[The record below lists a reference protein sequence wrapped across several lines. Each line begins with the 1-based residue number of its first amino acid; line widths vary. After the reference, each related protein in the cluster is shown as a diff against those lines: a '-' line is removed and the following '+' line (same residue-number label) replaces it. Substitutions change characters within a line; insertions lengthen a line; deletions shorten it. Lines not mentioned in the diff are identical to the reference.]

1 MQIYNATTIRL
12 VTSDSGLSNHTYVH
26 PLMIV
31 TQAVALSS
39 SSSSSPLEYL
49 WAQVT
54 VILLSRLLQLY
65 YWPAYWASIVL
76 HADFCR
82 RRLLSVTLP
91 PGGPAGRRA
100 RGRSA
105 RLRPGAWAVGRP
117 TLHGGPV
124 WLHPVRATPCYPPEM
139 SVTLQSNSDSST
151 AEEVD

>member
-76 HADFCR
+76 HADVCR

-91 PGGPAGRRA
+91 PGGPAGRVDGRRACGRA
-100 RGRSA
+100 RGRS
-105 RLRPGAWAVGRP
+105 GGR
-117 TLHGGPV
+117 H
-124 WLHPVRATPCYPPEM
+124 C
-139 SVTLQSNSDSST
+139 T
-151 AEEVD
+151 AGRYGYIPLGRHLVIHLKCP